1 MSSYS
6 WTLRMCNSLINRFSI
21 TCYGVC
27 YPLILFPC
35 QLSGSFSAFSYYF
48 CRFSCR
54 LVVKVASARGRLLQ
68 HLLFCSFPTH
78 WSTPSGHSTR
88 QMLCS
93 VSPVYCLTDFLS
105 LCLSD
110 SSLTVG
116 SGPDASTAPQKLL
129 ILDARSYTAAVANR
143 AKGGGCECE
152 GKQQS
157 LSPHTHSEFTQGTVL
172 LGGDMLMHSCAVSQ
186 SNCHAVKTSKR
197 SGFFSARLM
206 FSTSR
211 TGRSERVKGLETLQ
225 INLCS
230 EHLFLHV

>member
-1 MSSYS
+1 MQ
-6 WTLRMCNSLINRFSI
+6 I
-21 TCYGVC
+21 
-27 YPLILFPC
+27 
-35 QLSGSFSAFSYYF
+35 
-48 CRFSCR
+48 SCR
-54 LVVKVASARGRLLQ
+54 LVVKVALVWGRLLQ

-78 WSTPSGHSTR
+78 WSTPSRHSTR

-152 GKQQS
+152 GKKQS
-157 LSPHTHSEFTQGTVL
+157 LSPHTLPEFTQGTVL

-186 SNCHAVKTSKR
+186 SSCHAVKTSKC
-197 SGFFSARLM
+197 SGFFSACLM

-211 TGRSERVKGLETLQ
+211 TGRSERVKGLANKSLLWT
-225 INLCS
+225 S
-230 EHLFLHV
+230 LFACLMENFLAAFTCRGHAIVCWIKPAASPSAALPPCCFTCLSASHWI